1 MTDAAPTPPPPQR
14 ASLGR
19 IIGFVII
26 LGAVIV
32 AGIAIYIYDHKPQTD
47 DATLRANF
55 IGVAPQVSGH
65 VIDLR
70 VKDNQVVN
78 EGDVLFVIDPRPYEH
93 VLARAKAGLVLTRK
107 EVEGLQQALKVGDA
121 AISRA
126 DAQRLAAESSVARAD
141 AEFKDSDDHVKRLEP
156 LLKNEFATL
165 DIVEAARTRRVVAD
179 AAVAEAKRGLTAAE
193 AGLEESKM
201 ERIRADDAIGQEGD
215 FNARIAAAEAELKE
229 TELNVE
235 YCTVKAPFSGKV
247 VNLNI
252 SVGAFARN
260 GVDLFTLVDTHTW
273 YAVANF
279 RETQLRH
286 IREGSPAEIYL
297 QYRGGRRF
305 KGKVVGLA
313 WAVVPEYGGSAIG
326 LPQVPRNLDWVRL
339 AQRFPVRV
347 EVTDPDDSF
356 RIGASAV
363 VTVDGTEARG
373 GRQKITGASAHARHR
388 HIRQPSGK

>member
-1 MTDAAPTPPPPQR
+1 
-14 ASLGR
+14 
-19 IIGFVII
+19 
-26 LGAVIV
+26 
-32 AGIAIYIYDHKPQTD
+32 
-47 DATLRANF
+47 
-55 IGVAPQVSGH
+55 
-65 VIDLR
+65 
-70 VKDNQVVN
+70 
-78 EGDVLFVIDPRPYEH
+78 
-93 VLARAKAGLVLTRK
+93 
-107 EVEGLQQALKVGDA
+107 
-121 AISRA
+121 
-126 DAQRLAAESSVARAD
+126 
-141 AEFKDSDDHVKRLEP
+141 
-156 LLKNEFATL
+156 
-165 DIVEAARTRRVVAD
+165 VAD
-179 AAVAEAKRGLTAAE
+179 SAVAEAKRELAAAE

-201 ERIRADDAIGQEGD
+201 DRIRADDAIGQEGD

-279 RETQLRH
+279 RETQLKY
-286 IREGSPAEIYL
+286 IREGSPADIYL

-305 KGKVVGLA
+305 QGKVVGLA
-313 WAVVPEYGGSAIG
+313 WAVVPEYGNNALG

-347 EVTDPDDSF
+347 EVSNPDDSI

-363 VTVDGTEARG
+363 VTVDGTKSTADDE
-373 GRQKITGASAHARHR
+373 K
-388 HIRQPSGK
+388 